1 MQHKEIDFGKAI
13 LKTLELVIVKPLTL
27 PYKIYIN
34 ALVALSNTN
43 ADDSEESNLSNDF
56 PLYIWFVSIFNAI
69 IFLSYPLG
77 IVGSL
82 ITGFNS
88 YDGFKVFIIMLIYTY
103 FLPLVYGFVREILQI
118 TLKVLLYLKIIS
130 KK

>member
-1 MQHKEIDFGKAI
+1 MQHKEIDFGKVI
-13 LKTLELVIVKPLTL
+13 LKTLELIIVKPLML

-82 ITGFNS
+82 IAGFNS

-103 FLPLVYGFVREILQI
+103 FLPLVYGFAREILQI